1 VGINMVFL
9 YPYSL
14 LARGWGREHRKLAR
28 FDLYLGTLV
37 PFLLASSL
45 IVIAAANTL
54 HGSADYD
61 GTKMGPAQFAP
72 ILTGIPLGPVIF
84 NVGVLGMALSTITAH
99 MLCAGFVGLELFG
112 LEVGT
117 WKHRLATLIP
127 LPGVLG
133 PVFWSDIA
141 VYLAV
146 PTSILCGLFLPFAY
160 FGFLR
165 LQRSRDYLGEDTPS
179 GASGALWFA
188 AMLLT
193 TLFLSA
199 LFGWEIYQKAPGY
212 FTGLF
217 G

>member
-1 VGINMVFL
+1 MT
-9 YPYSL
+9 P
-14 LARGWGREHRKLAR
+14 R
-28 FDLYLGTLV
+28 FFWSDSNRPFV
-37 PFLLASSL
+37 P
-45 IVIAAANTL
+45 I
-54 HGSADYD
+54 
-61 GTKMGPAQFAP
+61 
-72 ILTGIPLGPVIF
+72 
-84 NVGVLGMALSTITAH
+84 
-99 MLCAGFVGLELFG
+99 
-112 LEVGT
+112 
-117 WKHRLATLIP
+117 TLI
-127 LPGVLG
+127 
-133 PVFWSDIA
+133 FWSDIA